1 MADFAIGNEVL
12 SGWKIVRFI
21 DEGAFGKVYEVQKS
35 GHGVTA
41 RSALKVVSIPP
52 SQSMVK
58 TALSE
63 GQDKASVAAYFND
76 VANEFASEVALVSSL
91 AHPGIV
97 AYQDHAFLPHDD
109 GVGWDVLLRME
120 LLESLTNRMA
130 KGQLPVT
137 EVVRMGAELADV
149 LAYCH
154 AKGVIHRDV
163 KPGNVFVDAAGRFK
177 LGDFGVAR
185 TAEHTMGA
193 LSRKGTEDYMAPEVY
208 RGEYYGS
215 SADVYSLGVMIY
227 QLLNGNRL
235 PFLPLAPAPVS
246 FHDRQLARMRCL
258 SGEEFPLIAGC
269 EASLFK
275 VVQAACDP
283 NPSSRPTAARLCNLL
298 SSLEL
303 EDVPESSQTVS
314 QESPDNE
321 AKSLPQDWSSSKA
334 KTRDVWD
341 VFDNKMNE
349 AADEE
354 ARKREELE
362 RQERERLE
370 RERLEREEQ
379 ERRKR
384 AERERLAKEEEERQ
398 ARAERERLERE
409 KSSKRSKRLSA
420 IVGGAI
426 AALLIFAIVGALPT
440 CGKTDIVEV
449 DTGTAS
455 DTSVGDT
462 AVQSISRVGDISGMD
477 RAERAKL
484 FAMVA
489 ASRKVA
495 DSSGNYVDYASR
507 DEDLASLVSTQS
519 DLYRYLTDSG
529 SYEYVETSSISS
541 MNYSDPIISERAFVM
556 ATKGN
561 AYYIVADEALT
572 IDDPHFEYLTPEEI
586 VVIFDD
592 DDMIEHAYRKDDY
605 YHDVLGVETQS
616 DYMETYP
623 IPSEKEDLTPAE
635 GKDYVSFET
644 QDFAIQ
650 LPGSWTLKRDV
661 PSAKDKIFD
670 LENEGYYLYSSEYHA
685 QLQID
690 VETFNLESYGD
701 SLDFRRVIGFASSGK
716 QVCLVS
722 LNDFPQDVQEYIANH
737 VTLL

>member
-1 MADFAIGNEVL
+1 MTGFVIGNEVL
-12 SGWKIVRFI
+12 SGWKVVRFI

-35 GHGVTA
+35 GRGVTA

-63 GQDKASVAAYFND
+63 GQDKASVAEYFND
-76 VANEFASEVALVSSL
+76 VADKFASGVALISSL

-97 AYQDHAFLPHDD
+97 AYQDHAILPHDD

-120 LLESLTNRMA
+120 LLESLTNRMT
-130 KGQLPVT
+130 KGQLTAT
-137 EVVRMGAELADV
+137 EIVRMGAELADV

-163 KPGNVFVDAAGRFK
+163 KPGNVFVDASGRFK

-185 TAEHTMGA
+185 TAECTMGA
-193 LSRKGTEDYMAPEVY
+193 ISRKGSEDYMAPEVY
-208 RGEYYGS
+208 RGEPYGS
-215 SADVYSLGVMIY
+215 SADVYSLGVMLY

-246 FHDRQLARMRCL
+246 FHDRQLARTRCL
-258 SGEEFPLIAGC
+258 CGEELPFIAGC
-269 EASLFK
+269 DINLFE

-283 NPSSRPTAARLCNLL
+283 NPSSRPTAAKLCNLL

-303 EDVPESSQTVS
+303 EESPESSRAVS
-314 QESPDNE
+314 QKSPDGESKNRT
-321 AKSLPQDWSSSKA
+321 QDWSSSKA
-334 KTRDVWD
+334 KTRDVWH
-341 VFDNKMNE
+341 VFGNKVNKATE
-349 AADEE
+349 EE
-354 ARKREELE
+354 AR
-362 RQERERLE
+362 
-370 RERLEREEQ
+370 EREE
-379 ERRKR
+379 
-384 AERERLAKEEEERQ
+384 
-398 ARAERERLERE
+398 LERE
-409 KSSKRSKRLSA
+409 KSSKRSNRMPVVL
-420 IVGGAI
+420 GGVI
-426 AALLIFAIVGALPT
+426 AALLILVIIGAFST
-440 CGKTDIVEV
+440 RGGADAVE
-449 DTGTAS
+449 DNTGAASGAGGSYTA
-455 DTSVGDT
+455 
-462 AVQSISRVGDISGMD
+462 AQSISRVGDISDMD

-507 DEDLASLVSTQS
+507 DEDLVSLVSTQS

-529 SYEYVETSSISS
+529 SYDFDETSSICS

-556 ATKGN
+556 ATKGD
-561 AYYIVADEALT
+561 AYYVVADEALT
-572 IDDPHFEYLTPEEI
+572 INDPHFKYLTPEEI

-605 YHDVLGVETQS
+605 YHDILGVELQS
-616 DYMETYP
+616 DYMEVCGFT
-623 IPSEKEDLTPAE
+623 SEKEELTPAV

-650 LPGSWTLKRDV
+650 LPGSWTLKRGV
-661 PSAKDKIFD
+661 PIRKDKIFN
-670 LENEGYYLYSSEYHA
+670 LEDEGYLLYSSEYHEE
-685 QLQID
+685 LQID

-701 SLDFRRVIGFASSGK
+701 SLDFRRVIGFTSSGK
-716 QVCLVS
+716 QVGLLF
-722 LNDFPQDVQEYIANH
+722 LNDFPQDVQDYIANH